1 MNGILEFIKEVCEDL
16 CISIPDSIVTDDKKF
31 NQGTQLATLAYENEK
46 SILYLRTKYEYGD
59 VDMAFAIA
67 HELRYKYQIDT
78 HVFDFDNYKT
88 SDKLSI
94 REYNL
99 QSEEVDANAYAYIV
113 LLDFFKLKVDFKLL
127 LKDDAVADVI
137 MKRVDVIIENEYEY
151 E

>member
-31 NQGTQLATLAYENEK
+31 NQGTQLATFAYENEK

-67 HELRYKYQIDT
+67 YELRHKYQIDT

>member
-16 CISIPDSIVTDDKKF
+16 CISIHDSIVTDDKKF

-67 HELRYKYQIDT
+67 HELRHKYQIDT